1 MKKTKNTK
9 GFTLIELLATPL
21 ILVLL
26 MVAMGTG
33 MSTAVKVYR
42 ESVYHSNSNALASM
56 MNTTLEDMLRYST
69 QIITPETTGTNA
81 GKFVIGSNTFNADGI
96 PFLFTN
102 AEYSAQYAY
111 VVLNEDADGNPVQI
125 RNLIGGRT
133 RDVLNKGVYPSLTVT
148 NLVITYTEATNLFD
162 VSYTIESVD
171 MDMEPIS
178 VSTVVRALNQ

>member
-1 MKKTKNTK
+1 M
-9 GFTLIELLATPL
+9 
-21 ILVLL
+21 
-26 MVAMGTG
+26 
-33 MSTAVKVYR
+33 
-42 ESVYHSNSNALASM
+42 
-56 MNTTLEDMLRYST
+56 
-69 QIITPETTGTNA
+69 
-81 GKFVIGSNTFNADGI
+81 IGSNTFNADGI

-125 RNLIGGRT
+125 RNMIGGRT